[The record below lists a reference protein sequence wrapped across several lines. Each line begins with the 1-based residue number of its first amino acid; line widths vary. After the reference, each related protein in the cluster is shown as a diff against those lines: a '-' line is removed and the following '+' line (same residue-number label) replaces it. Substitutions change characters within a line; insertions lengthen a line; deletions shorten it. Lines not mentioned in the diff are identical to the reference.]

1 MMIDRIQG
9 NQSLKQSLRLQLAG
23 RRLSHSLLLV
33 GEQGLGTGFAA
44 RCVAADSSLPGWRP
58 PCPGHGAGQCCRA
71 VGKPGDR
78 SSGRIETGIV
88 REAVSVEGMGAGG
101 RYLVSQVQAMRARSS
116 TPAFP
121 PRGGRCCSTMW
132 SG

>member
-33 GEQGLGTGFAA
+33 GEQGLGAGFAA
-44 RCVAADSSLPGWRP
+44 RCVAARLSLPGWRP
-58 PCPGHGAGQCCRA
+58 LPRPWCGTVLPGC
-71 VGKPGDR
+71 GKPGDR

-88 REAVSVEGMGAGG
+88 REAVSVEGWAPAAGTWSARCRPCG
-101 RYLVSQVQAMRARSS
+101 QRSS
-116 TPAFP
+116 TPAF
-121 PRGGRCCSTMW
+121 R
-132 SG
+132 